1 MRKRGIPLHLYHNSF
16 SVQYRSP
23 LGALPCLEK
32 VTLRLKAPYA
42 ASASLRFYDGSE
54 KWFDMTKEKGGWFSA
69 EVTMPD
75 IPILCWY
82 DFRARDAKGQEYAL
96 GAPEDGL
103 SGDGVMTE
111 GTPRAWQIT
120 VYDPEYAT
128 PDWMHTGVMYQIF
141 PDRFYKEGDFLQ
153 HREECFYHE
162 KWDDDPILMPEGGD
176 DNCARDFFGG
186 NLKGIEKKLPYL
198 RDLGVTVLYLNPVFQ
213 ARSNHRYDTA
223 DYEKIDPLLGTN
235 EDFSSLCRAAKAM
248 GIRIMLDGVF
258 SHTGEDSV
266 YFNRYGRFPSVGA
279 CQSTHSK
286 YYPWYKFIRY
296 PDVYAAWWGF
306 HTLPELD
313 KHNKTYQ
320 EFMFKKDGVV
330 RQWVQRGSSGWRL
343 DVADELPM
351 EFLRKLRRAAKQQ
364 DPDAVV
370 LGEVWEDA
378 SHKVAY
384 GEMRCYCQGD
394 TLDSVM
400 NYPLR
405 EAAIDFFTGK
415 INAGALKRLIQ
426 CQQENY
432 PIPFYYSLMNLAG
445 SHDRARI
452 LNMLAGKTFENYPP
466 MHRRGQKLSQA
477 EYDKACAKFVE
488 LTRLLCALP
497 GIPCVYYG
505 DEAGLQGSSD
515 PFCRGTYP
523 WGHENQV
530 LLEKIK
536 ALLWQRRGSPAL
548 QTGTLSLEVIDEDTL
563 LVIRQ
568 IQGGKDVFGQP
579 RKNEKITVE
588 IKR

>member
-1 MRKRGIPLHLYHNSF
+1 MHLYHDSF

-23 LGALPCLEK
+23 LGALACFAS
-32 VTLRLKAPYA
+32 VTLRLRAPHA
-42 ASASLRFYDGSE
+42 VSASLRFYDGSE
-54 KWFDMTKEKGGWFSA
+54 KWFEMTEEKKGWFAA
-69 EVTMPD
+69 EIQMPD

-82 DFRARDAKGQEYAL
+82 DFRAVDKNGKTWAV

-103 SGDGVMTE
+103 SGEGVMTE

-120 VYDPEYAT
+120 VYDPEYTT
-128 PDWMHTGVMYQIF
+128 PAWMRKGVMYQIF
-141 PDRFYKEGDFLQ
+141 PDRFYRQGDFLQ
-153 HREECFYHE
+153 QREECYYHQD
-162 KWDDDPILMPEGGD
+162 WYDDPILMPEGGD

-186 NLKGIEKKLPYL
+186 NLKGIQEKLPYL
-198 RDLGVTVLYLNPVFQ
+198 KDLGVTVLYLNPIVQ

-223 DYEKIDPLLGTN
+223 DYEKVDPLLGTN
-235 EDFSSLCRAAKAM
+235 EDFEALCKAAKEN

-279 CQSTHSK
+279 CQSTQSP
-286 YYPWYKFIRY
+286 YYPWYKFSRY
-296 PDVYAAWWGF
+296 PDVYASWWGF
-306 HTLPELD
+306 HSLPELD
-313 KHNKTYQ
+313 KNNKSYQ
-320 EFMFKKDGVV
+320 HFMFQRDGVV
-330 RQWVQRGSSGWRL
+330 RQWLRRGASGWRL
-343 DVADELPM
+343 DVADELTM
-351 EFLRKLRRAAKQQ
+351 DFLRKLRRAAKQQ
-364 DPDAVV
+364 DPDSVV

-405 EAAIDFFTGK
+405 EAAIAFFTGH

-432 PIPFYYSLMNLAG
+432 PAPFYYALMNLAG

-452 LNMLAGKTFENYPP
+452 LNMLAEKTFENLPP
-466 MHRRGQKLSQA
+466 AQRRGQRLTPA
-477 EYDKACAKFVE
+477 EYESAKARFVE

-497 GIPCVYYG
+497 GIPCIYYG
-505 DEAGLQGSSD
+505 DEAGMQGSSD
-515 PFCRGTYP
+515 PYCRGTFP
-523 WGHENQV
+523 WGREDKELQSQIREIIH
-530 LLEKIK
+530 
-536 ALLWQRRGSPAL
+536 QRRQSPAL
-548 QTGTLSLEVIDEDTL
+548 QTGTLSIEVIDEDTL
-563 LVIRQ
+563 VITRQ
-568 IQGGKDVFGQP
+568 IIGGKDVFGDSAP
-579 RKNEKITVE
+579 NEKISVE